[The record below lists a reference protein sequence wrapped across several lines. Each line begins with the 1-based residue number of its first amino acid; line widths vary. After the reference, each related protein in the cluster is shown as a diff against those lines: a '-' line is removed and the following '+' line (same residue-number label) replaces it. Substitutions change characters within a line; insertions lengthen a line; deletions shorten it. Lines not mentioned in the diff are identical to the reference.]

1 MKKSKSTTFV
11 ILLFLIAGLIVPV
24 NSFAQELIKLK
35 ANPDQTAERMINNPI
50 LKKFGGE
57 NFCWNAAN
65 GIQEF
70 VNNYELTKN
79 TEWLDA
85 GVKYYDFLISKM
97 ETDPDG

>member
-1 MKKSKSTTFV
+1 
-11 ILLFLIAGLIVPV
+11 
-24 NSFAQELIKLK
+24 
-35 ANPDQTAERMINNPI
+35 MINNPI

-85 GVKYYDFLISKM
+85 GVNYYDFLISKM